1 MRTSAEI
8 CEELLSGL
16 DKKDL
21 DNLKQETTTLKNYGV
36 LSFEDYQK
44 VNGAIEEEAAL
55 RFNLVI
61 CQEEFDDPD
70 PKTPVKIIF
79 KNILGCTSVVL
90 FITRISFLPYF
101 TA

>member
-8 CEELLSGL
+8 CEELLLGL
-16 DKKDL
+16 NKKDL

-55 RFNLVI
+55 RFNRYPLSRLSVY
-61 CQEEFDDPD
+61 
-70 PKTPVKIIF
+70 TP
-79 KNILGCTSVVL
+79 LGDMSR
-90 FITRISFLPYF
+90 RI
-101 TA
+101 